1 MTAISLSGATA
12 WVITTD
18 HKRVGRLFMRGAF
31 LCLLGV
37 VAAAAALGVER
48 VDSGSFILGKDSIV
62 QLFAFVRTGLAV
74 LVMAPLFV
82 GLSIAIVPLQVG
94 AQTIAFARL
103 ALFGFYAWLIGA
115 AAIIYSIIANG
126 GPSGGNVKMVDAYLL
141 GVALAVVGLF
151 VGAICVATT
160 VVASRSVSVP
170 ISQVPVYAWSALA
183 GAIGLIVTLPVH
195 LGSIV
200 YVAVDHHF
208 GRAVFGG
215 NYGIDKWV
223 GDLFAA
229 PQILIYAI
237 PVLGVIA
244 EVASVNGRM
253 KSPLRNAAYLGV
265 GVMSTALLGA
275 VTRTQHYF
283 EFSGSLGDKLTSAI
297 PFALF
302 TLLPLLGI
310 LIVLGVSML
319 TFKSN
324 SPSLHAP
331 LVPALL
337 GVGMVLTGMLG
348 NAVQMISS
356 TKLSG
361 TVFAEGVS
369 VYIGYGMVLVAI
381 GAIIHWGSELNGKSF
396 PDSVVITL
404 GVAGFMATVLAALPY
419 YIAGFADQASD
430 SVSDFDYAGPH
441 ALWNAASSAGHAL
454 MIVVV
459 IAFTLSVLK
468 PTKTVGVH

>member
-12 WVITTD
+12 WVVTTD

-31 LCLLGV
+31 LCFIGV
-37 VAAAAALGVER
+37 VAAAVALGIER
-48 VDSGSFILGKDSIV
+48 VDSASFILGEDSIV
-62 QLFAFVRTGLAV
+62 QLFAFVRTGLAI

-103 ALFGFYAWLIGA
+103 ALFGFYLWLIGA
-115 AAIIYSIIANG
+115 ASVIYSIIANG
-126 GPSGGNVKMVDAYLL
+126 GPSGGDAKMVDAYLI
-141 GVALAVVGLF
+141 GVALTVVGLMF
-151 VGAICVATT
+151 GAICVATT
-160 VVASRSVSVP
+160 VVASRSTSVP
-170 ISQVPVYAWSALA
+170 ISQMPVYAWSALV
-183 GAIGLIVTLPVH
+183 GAIGLVVTLPVH
-195 LGSIV
+195 LSSII
-200 YVAVDHHF
+200 YVAVDHQF
-208 GRAVFGG
+208 GRLAFGG

-223 GDLFAA
+223 GGLFGA
-229 PQILIYAI
+229 PQIIIFAI

-244 EVASVNGRM
+244 EVASVGGRM
-253 KSPLRNAAYLGV
+253 KSSLRNAAYLGV
-265 GVMSTALLGA
+265 GIMSTALLGA
-275 VTRTQHYF
+275 VTRTQHFF
-283 EFSGSLGDKLTSAI
+283 EFSGSLGDKFASFI

-319 TFKSN
+319 TFRSN
-324 SPSLHAP
+324 SPSMHAP

-356 TKLSG
+356 TELSG
-361 TVFAEGVS
+361 TVFTEGAA
-369 VYIGYGMVLVAI
+369 VYVGYGMVLVAI
-381 GAIIHWGSELNGKSF
+381 GAIAHWGSELSGKSL
-396 PDSVVITL
+396 PDTVVVTL

-419 YIAGFADQASD
+419 YIAGFADQAAD
-430 SVSDFDYAGPH
+430 SVTDFDYAGPQE
-441 ALWNAASSAGHAL
+441 LWNAASSAGHAL

-459 IAFTLSVLK
+459 ITFTLAVLK
-468 PTKTVGVH
+468 PAKTVGAH

>member
-1 MTAISLSGATA
+1 MTAISLSGATS
-12 WVITTD
+12 WVTTTD

-31 LCLLGV
+31 LCLIGV
-37 VAAAAALGVER
+37 VAAAVALGVER

-82 GLSIAIVPLQVG
+82 GLSIAIVPQQVG

-115 AAIIYSIIANG
+115 AAVIYSIIANG
-126 GPSGGNVKMVDAYLL
+126 GPSGGNAKMVDAYLL
-141 GVALAVVGLF
+141 GVALAVIGLF

-160 VVASRSVSVP
+160 VVASRSASVA
-170 ISQVPVYAWSALA
+170 ISQVPVYAWSALV

-195 LGSIV
+195 LGSII

-208 GRAVFGG
+208 GGAVFGG

-253 KSPLRNAAYLGV
+253 KSPLRNAAYLGI

-283 EFSGSLGDKLTSAI
+283 EFSGSLGEKLTSAI

-324 SPSLHAP
+324 SLSLHAP

-348 NAVQMISS
+348 NAVQMISP

-361 TVFAEGVS
+361 TVFAEGAS

-381 GAIIHWGSELNGKSF
+381 GAITHWSSELNGKSL

-404 GVAGFMATVLAALPY
+404 GVAGFMATVLASLPY
-419 YIAGFADQASD
+419 YIAGFADQAAD

-459 IAFTLSVLK
+459 IAFALSVLK
-468 PTKTVGVH
+468 PTKTVGAH

>member
-31 LCLLGV
+31 LCLIGV
-37 VAAAAALGVER
+37 VAAAVALGVER
-48 VDSGSFILGKDSIV
+48 VDSGSFILGEDSIV

-82 GLSIAIVPLQVG
+82 GLSIAIVPQQVG

-126 GPSGGNVKMVDAYLL
+126 GPSGGNAKMVDAYLL

-160 VVASRSVSVP
+160 VVASRSASVG
-170 ISQVPVYAWSALA
+170 ISQVPVYAWSALV

-200 YVAVDHHF
+200 YVAVDHH

-215 NYGIDKWV
+215 NYGIDRSV

-283 EFSGSLGDKLTSAI
+283 EFSGSLGEKLTSAI

-361 TVFAEGVS
+361 TVFAEGAS

-381 GAIIHWGSELNGKSF
+381 GAITHWGSELNGKSL

-419 YIAGFADQASD
+419 YIAGFADQAAD

-441 ALWNAASSAGHAL
+441 ALWNAASSVGHAL

-459 IAFTLSVLK
+459 IAFTLAVLK
-468 PTKTVGVH
+468 PTKKVGAH